1 MTKRTRRPLWTTGA
15 TSGLPVWRAAVSA
28 LCIGV
33 NAGVPTHRAP
43 STRSSTS
50 SKESK
55 TDCDAKAPSD
65 SPHTNSAGRSASS
78 MGSSSARTARKSAAE
93 ASCAGSRPV
102 SQFSA
107 EGT

>member
-1 MTKRTRRPLWTTGA
+1 MAKRTRRALWTTGA
-15 TSGLPVWRAAVSA
+15 TSGLPLWRAAVRA

-33 NAGVPTHRAP
+33 KAGVPTHKAP
-43 STRSSTS
+43 STWASASST
-50 SKESK
+50 EEK

-78 MGSSSARTARKSAAE
+78 MESSSARTARKSAAE

-102 SQFSA
+102 SQFST